1 MEDAMTDTIFK
12 TLTLA
17 VALGA
22 ITFTGLAGSPAEA
35 GRAKRGVVIQEYTFD
50 QPMDGFE
57 GHDGGGYCSY
67 QRIPQQQCSPISGK
81 CKKVWILRQI
91 CQ

>member
-1 MEDAMTDTIFK
+1 MTHTTLK

-17 VALGA
+17 IALGA
-22 ITFTGLAGSPAEA
+22 LAFTSFAGSPAEA
-35 GRAKRGVVIQEYTFD
+35 GRAKRDVYIQEYTFD
-50 QPMDGFE
+50 RPMDGFE
-57 GHDGGGYCSY
+57 GHEGGGYCSY
-67 QRIPQQQCSPISGK
+67 QRIPQEQCSPTSGK